1 MENTTLFLLKFWG
14 WYITLMIT
22 LLILRPNV
30 RDKVLKW
37 TDNEDFLFMGG
48 IIAFMIGLASVL
60 LHNQWDSPN
69 EVIVSFLGWIALLK
83 GITNLYFPN
92 ISSSLLKPMHKK
104 TISLYLVITLG
115 IGVYLLM
122 KAYLGI

>member
-22 LLILRPNV
+22 LLILRPTV
-30 RDKVLKW
+30 RDKMLKW
-37 TDNEDFLFMGG
+37 TDNEGFLFMGG

-60 LHNQWDSPN
+60 LHNQWGSPN
-69 EVIVSFLGWIALLK
+69 EVIVSSLGWIALLK

-92 ISSSLLKPMHKK
+92 ISRSLLKPMNKK

-115 IGVYLLM
+115 IGVYLLL